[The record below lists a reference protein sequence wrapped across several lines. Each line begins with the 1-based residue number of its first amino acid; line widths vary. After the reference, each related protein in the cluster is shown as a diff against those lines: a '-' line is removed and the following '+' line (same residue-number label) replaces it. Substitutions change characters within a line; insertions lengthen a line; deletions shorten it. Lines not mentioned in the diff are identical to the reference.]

1 MFYHTYI
8 DRLYVVSGLSRSG
21 NHLFLTWLI
30 SSFQDGEV
38 YFLNNI
44 SPKFYPPKEPNLEY
58 IDLMMEFNATTRDG
72 GRQIQ
77 SIKEEEIRNKL
88 STQQEMKDLL
98 EGKKQKIKVLVF
110 SIENKFADSLDEYA
124 SRFKNVEKTYKVI
137 IIRDLLNLVAS
148 RLEAERKL
156 IPQLEKERKPFH
168 HMGMEIP
175 WKFHSYETDLFT
187 FSYWVN
193 LYFSTRNPKYITFN
207 YNPFIL
213 KESNR
218 KELAKKL
225 QIPFEK
231 TQLVQSGFLTG
242 SSFKHDVNDKNI
254 YKYFMRWQHYE
265 NDPLMQ
271 VFLQNPT
278 ILESLCKDFL
288 FCLNL
293 KEKKVIIDQ
302 HVIPLETKNI
312 QPKKRKLLKKNKTK
326 NRDEK

>member
-1 MFYHTYI
+1 MFYNTQI

-44 SPKFYPPKEPNLEY
+44 IPKFYPIKEPNLEY
-58 IDLMMEFNATTRDG
+58 MDMIMEFNATTRDG
-72 GRQIQ
+72 GRQIE
-77 SIKEEEIRNKL
+77 SIKEEEIRKKL
-88 STQQEMKDLL
+88 STQQEMRDLL
-98 EGKKQKIKVLVF
+98 EGKKQKIRVLIF
-110 SIENKFADSLDEYA
+110 SVENKFADSLDEYA
-124 SRFKNVEKTYKVI
+124 SRFKHVGKTYKVL

-148 RLEAERKL
+148 RLEAERKV
-156 IPQLEKERKPFH
+156 IPQLEKERKPFQ
-168 HMGMEIP
+168 HMGMNIP
-175 WKFHSYETDLFT
+175 WKFHSYETDLYT
-187 FSYWVN
+187 FGYWVN
-193 LYFSTRNPKYITFN
+193 LYFSTRNPKYIVFN
-207 YNPFIL
+207 YNQFIL

-242 SSFKHDVNDKNI
+242 SSFKHNVNDKNI

-265 NDPLMQ
+265 KDPLMQ
-271 VFLQNPT
+271 IFLQNST

-288 FCLNL
+288 FCLDL
-293 KEKKVIIDQ
+293 KEKKLVIDQ
-302 HVIPLETKNI
+302 FVILLDEDI
-312 QPKKRKLLKKNKTK
+312 LPKKKRFVKKNKTK
-326 NRDEK
+326 K